1 MIPNGVNNRRAL
13 SEESDS
19 FETFMARLRTWGV
32 AIFFSIWSFA
42 LGILVGRESLSF
54 RMDKHDIQSEVV
66 QLKKEEVQKR
76 EAKIQKE
83 LTFEHAQTDLV
94 YPDMLRDRKTDVS
107 DQKNMP
113 SQPFTVAEKPA
124 SAEVREKDKKEA
136 AQPAAKKP
144 ESPKT
149 SIVLKPLPKEDM
161 PTPSPEKKLTIQI
174 ASYKETA
181 EADKM
186 IARLKD
192 KGYSAYKASM
202 DINGKLW
209 HRVRVGYFKERAD
222 AEPMQ
227 QKLKKDN
234 FSPIVVNAD

>member
-1 MIPNGVNNRRAL
+1 MIPNGVNNRRAA

-54 RMDKHDIQSEVV
+54 RMDKHDIQSDVV

-113 SQPFTVAEKPA
+113 SQPFTVAEKPV
-124 SAEVREKDKKEA
+124 SAEVKEKA
-136 AQPAAKKP
+136 TSAAKKP
-144 ESPKT
+144 EAPKT

-174 ASYKETA
+174 ASYKETT

-192 KGYSAYKASM
+192 KGYSAYKAST
-202 DINGKLW
+202 DIGGKLW
-209 HRVRVGYFKERAD
+209 HRVRIGYFKDRAE